1 MVCLVHLQNTAQHL
15 LRQVAYI
22 LLHAVVHDEHRGDD
36 LQLLRDA
43 IPEPDRSVRHR
54 LTVIIYHHIEITQI
68 DSIYLVFLQKSSFG
82 GIQLERSAPIV
93 YASLVLPLLTSGH
106 QQQNQ
111 QYSPNLFHLSTNW
124 TN

>member
-1 MVCLVHLQNTAQHL
+1 MVCLVHLQNAAQHL
-15 LRQVAYI
+15 LRQVADI

-43 IPEPDRSVRHR
+43 ILEPDRSIRHR
-54 LTVIIYHHIEITQI
+54 LTVIIHHHIEITQI

-106 QQQNQ
+106 QQQN
-111 QYSPNLFHLSTNW
+111 
-124 TN
+124 